1 MILSIITFTFPNPF
15 LESLLYFID
24 NKQHH
29 LQSKEISVAVR
40 MVSEAEIKRLDAV
53 FGKMEPWMAEE
64 VLGRMGGSF
73 DPDNPVYSGWSTQ
86 EIEEERARKRE
97 VAKDEQVFEDFV
109 EQFGEYEQEKEEYRE
124 ILRQEKKGGDKV
136 QEKGRKARRKRN
148 KQQESAKG
156 ERPEMKKNPRSVK
169 KDQLMAKL
177 SLLESQEKAEEREIL
192 LLREQGGQI
201 NGEGAKLG
209 LEQMELAMEMKKID
223 EEVTDLMARKV
234 AAHERYQESIK
245 EGEDLDEKHDQVRI
259 ALLTLAKKSK
269 GTLRLIKL
277 VREKLQQNE
286 DEEVVPGSGAETEMM
301 AILGRQIKEME
312 EELECPVCL
321 EVCQPG
327 PIFKCSEDHLVCRD
341 CTPRMTECP
350 MCREEF
356 TLATSKRFRGAERQ
370 AERLVA
376 LKKQLQYRPLE

>member
-1 MILSIITFTFPNPF
+1 M
-15 LESLLYFID
+15 
-24 NKQHH
+24 
-29 LQSKEISVAVR
+29 A
-40 MVSEAEIKRLDAV
+40 SEAEIKRLAAV

-73 DPDNPVYSGWSTQ
+73 DPDNPLYSGWSTQ

-148 KQQESAKG
+148 KQQESANG

-169 KDQLMAKL
+169 KDELRAKL

-192 LLREQGGQI
+192 LLREKGGQI
-201 NGEGAKLG
+201 NGKGAKLG

-223 EEVTDLMARKV
+223 EEVAALMARKV
-234 AAHERYQESIK
+234 VAYERHQESIK
-245 EGEDLDEKHDQVRI
+245 EGEDLDEEFEKVRI
-259 ALLTLAKKSK
+259 ALLALAKRSK

-286 DEEVVPGSGAETEMM
+286 DEEVVQGSGAETEMM
-301 AILGRQIKEME
+301 AILERQIKEME

-350 MCREEF
+350 ICREEF

-376 LKKQLQYRPLE
+376 LKKQLQCRPVE

>member
-1 MILSIITFTFPNPF
+1 
-15 LESLLYFID
+15 
-24 NKQHH
+24 
-29 LQSKEISVAVR
+29 
-40 MVSEAEIKRLDAV
+40 MVSEAEIKGLAAV

-124 ILRQEKKGGDKV
+124 ILLQEKKGGDKV

-156 ERPEMKKNPRSVK
+156 ESPEMKKNPRSVK
-169 KDQLMAKL
+169 KDQLRTKL

-192 LLREQGGQI
+192 LLREQGGRI

-209 LEQMELAMEMKKID
+209 LQQMELAMEMKKID

-234 AAHERYQESIK
+234 AAYERYQES
-245 EGEDLDEKHDQVRI
+245 RRR
-259 ALLTLAKKSK
+259 S
-269 GTLRLIKL
+269 
-277 VREKLQQNE
+277 
-286 DEEVVPGSGAETEMM
+286 
-301 AILGRQIKEME
+301 
-312 EELECPVCL
+312 
-321 EVCQPG
+321 
-327 PIFKCSEDHLVCRD
+327 
-341 CTPRMTECP
+341 
-350 MCREEF
+350 
-356 TLATSKRFRGAERQ
+356 
-370 AERLVA
+370 
-376 LKKQLQYRPLE
+376 